1 MAVQLSTAVEGRQGS
16 DGNISTRETAA
27 ATQTFIKR
35 LAGLYIFCLN
45 LHLMANCDAAP
56 TKDGGRQSYSA
67 GPHSHSKKGR
77 EECRLLN
84 WVLAGEKLETGLF
97 IFRFLAHRHRRR
109 RHRHRP

>member
-1 MAVQLSTAVEGRQGS
+1 MLASPTAAAAVVPVVYMYVQMFCIELYYYCAKGPTRHNKTTENFIDGGSTFDAAMEGRRQGS

-56 TKDGGRQSYSA
+56 TKS
-67 GPHSHSKKGR
+67 
-77 EECRLLN
+77 
-84 WVLAGEKLETGLF
+84 
-97 IFRFLAHRHRRR
+97 
-109 RHRHRP
+109 